1 MSPVLAI
8 LVLAVVCI
16 LAAPVVLGVLLRV
29 IVFAAC
35 LIVALLLREFVA
47 EGILFLFPVSLVV
60 AEVVAVILLYLALRS
75 LLRRCLQQARSTAT
89 LNSWKVIGID
99 LVSVAI
105 PGSLL
110 LAGVGGIFL
119 PGTMVWHGTGL
130 FMVFIA
136 AIGMAG
142 LDMIFPR
149 AFWMLSG
156 KLCLVAACGVQT
168 GKETTK

>member
-1 MSPVLAI
+1 MNSVLAI
-8 LVLAVVCI
+8 LILAVVCV

-35 LIVALLLREFVA
+35 LVISLLLREFVA
-47 EGILFLFPVSLVV
+47 EGILFLFPVGMVV
-60 AEVVAVILLYLALRS
+60 AEVSAVVLLYLALRS
-75 LLRRCLQQARSTAT
+75 LLRRCLQWARSATT

-110 LAGVGGIFL
+110 LVGFGGIFM
-119 PGTMVWHGTGL
+119 PGTMAWHGAGL
-130 FMVFIA
+130 FIVFVA

-142 LDMIFPR
+142 LDIIFPR

-156 KLCLVAACGVQT
+156 KVWGSCSDVQT
-168 GKETTK
+168 GKEMIR